1 MALNSK
7 QQTLSRLSIESRQS
21 NTTTFL
27 WTSFKT
33 PVSSCCSPCLFFKLH
48 FHHTLSFFK
57 NTRPHVYI
65 HVRQML
71 HCTPLEFF
79 LFKVPLEKFLLY
91 INITKK
97 KKKHFSS
104 MTQRLMTLNFIINLC
119 RDLNAQKYTSFHILQ
134 SRLDENPR
142 AWNIENNIIIF

>member
-7 QQTLSRLSIESRQS
+7 QTLSRLSIESRQS

-97 KKKHFSS
+97 KKTFFFYDAKAYDVKLYNYSLQGFKCTKIYVISYSS
-104 MTQRLMTLNFIINLC
+104 I
-119 RDLNAQKYTSFHILQ
+119 APGWKS
-134 SRLDENPR
+134 
-142 AWNIENNIIIF
+142 AWNIEMPGILKTI